1 MNHRSANRRATERS
15 PRQAGRSEGIS
26 RSNIKSEPQKESNPR
41 FAEDF
46 NLEHS
51 LSVTSITVI
60 RISSSTIATEPSMRR
75 PPYAQDLGSPNCVYL
90 G

>member
-41 FAEDF
+41 FVEDF

-60 RISSSTIATEPSMRR
+60 RISSSPTEPSMRR
-75 PPYAQDLGSPNCVYL
+75 PPYAQDFSSPNCVYL